1 MRHCLFALAACAVS
15 AAASASAFEECQ
27 GIKADPVRLACYDR
41 LAMEAAPASTVVI
54 LDQDQK
60 APPRLPVVIQRP
72 PPASPVSALSEL
84 WELDP
89 ESQAGTFL
97 FRAHNPTYILPVY
110 ATTDVNE
117 RPSSPAPGH
126 TPAQDSKQQPGEV
139 KFQLSFKTKLMED
152 LFDGRSDLWFGYTQQ
167 SWWQLYNKDNSAA
180 FRETNYAPEL
190 ILTTRVNYDI
200 LGWKARMINLGFLH
214 QSNGR
219 DLPLS
224 RSWNRVYAQ
233 AGLEKGDWVML
244 LRPWWRV
251 PEKSGSDDN
260 PDINR
265 YMGYGDA
272 VLAWKRSGHVVSL
285 TGRYNANS
293 GKGAAQADWSFPISR
308 QLKGYMQL
316 FSGYGDSLI
325 DYNHR
330 QTTLGIGVS
339 LSEGL

>member
-1 MRHCLFALAACAVS
+1 ML
-15 AAASASAFEECQ
+15 
-27 GIKADPVRLACYDR
+27 
-41 LAMEAAPASTVVI
+41 
-54 LDQDQK
+54 
-60 APPRLPVVIQRP
+60 
-72 PPASPVSALSEL
+72 
-84 WELDP
+84 
-89 ESQAGTFL
+89 
-97 FRAHNPTYILPVY
+97 
-110 ATTDVNE
+110 
-117 RPSSPAPGH
+117 
-126 TPAQDSKQQPGEV
+126 
-139 KFQLSFKTKLMED
+139 
-152 LFDGRSDLWFGYTQQ
+152 
-167 SWWQLYNKDNSAA
+167 
-180 FRETNYAPEL
+180 
-190 ILTTRVNYDI
+190 
-200 LGWKARMINLGFLH
+200 NLGFLH

-272 VLAWKRSGHVVSL
+272 VLAWKRGGHVVSL